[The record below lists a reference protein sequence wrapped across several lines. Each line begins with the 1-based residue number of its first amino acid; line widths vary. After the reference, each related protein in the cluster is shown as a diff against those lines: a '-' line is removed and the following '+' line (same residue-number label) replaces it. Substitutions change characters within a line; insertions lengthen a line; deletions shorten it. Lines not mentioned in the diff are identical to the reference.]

1 MKTFANTL
9 GKALILV
16 IIFTVLCGG
25 IYTLVVTGVAQ
36 LFFRDTANG
45 SIIEIDGEKY
55 GSEMLAQQYTSDEY
69 MWGRIMNLDVS
80 TFEDEDGNILVY
92 SGASNL
98 SPASDEYEE
107 LVEERVE
114 RIQEANPEMDGT
126 AIPVDLVTCS
136 GSGLDPDI
144 SPAAAEYQVARIA
157 DARGISEDEVR
168 EAIEEN
174 TTGKFLGVFGEE
186 RVNVLKVNLTL
197 DGVLDEED

>member
-197 DGVLDEED
+197 DGILDEED

>member
-174 TTGKFLGVFGEE
+174 TTGKLLGVFGEE

-197 DGVLDEED
+197 DGILDEED